1 MFGIDM
7 NRNFERTKLMT
18 WQQHGDREERSQR
31 CDTLGPGFGDSGD
44 IHNDRKRGLKR
55 VSFQHEKLKKKIRNW
70 TSVISVHGHRY

>member
-31 CDTLGPGFGDSGD
+31 CDRLGPGFGDSGN
-44 IHNDRKRGLKR
+44 IHNDSKTR
-55 VSFQHEKLKKKIRNW
+55 FEK
-70 TSVISVHGHRY
+70 G